1 MILCSCIH
9 KKSITES
16 SKKFW
21 NFLRKLSNII
31 HTYLVNKAIQSILI
45 PGYEVFK
52 QKTYFSRYILK
63 LQFFITS
70 LKTSKAGPDC
80 LKLKAQFRI
89 LSRNGKILLHY
100 AKISAFMSLKLTMV
114 YVIQLRFAQTLICLY
129 LYYRRYF
136 VAIWFTPT
144 LSFVGYYF

>member
-1 MILCSCIH
+1 M
-9 KKSITES
+9 KSL
-16 SKKFW
+16 
-21 NFLRKLSNII
+21 N
-31 HTYLVNKAIQSILI
+31 NKRTFR
-45 PGYEVFK
+45 GK
-52 QKTYFSRYILK
+52 LK

-129 LYYRRYF
+129 LYYRRY
-136 VAIWFTPT
+136 ILCCNMIHTYFTFCLLLFLVISLHWLLISKNRLVHYPKENRNT
-144 LSFVGYYF
+144 FILFSAFQ